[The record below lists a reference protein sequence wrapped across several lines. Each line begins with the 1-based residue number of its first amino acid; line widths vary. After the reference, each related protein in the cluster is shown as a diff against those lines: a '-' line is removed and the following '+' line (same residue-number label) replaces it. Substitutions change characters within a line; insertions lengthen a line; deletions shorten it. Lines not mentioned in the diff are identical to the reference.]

1 MQLNYQEKSVRVL
14 DNSISPAIS
23 LNFNVTL
30 GYYEM
35 PLSLTASL
43 YSEDGKFL
51 SNFTRIDRSSGFN
64 QIKNITAIP
73 EGNFLNMQSQQWVYS
88 YEMVALLPKDVLDY
102 IEEVREKNKKK
113 DVVLIVRAVI
123 EYVTVIVTLGNF
135 GITQTGPSNRTNF
148 VIFLARNQN
157 PNYSLGILTLMGNE
171 PLFSLNKQALP
182 DYKITIPSSDWTND
196 FQPKLGIGRFMI
208 LEIPE
213 IDFDSQKLK
222 EKGEEFKTLIG
233 RITSSKDIVQTMEK
247 YLREGEWGQVVAE
260 SRKFLELFTKG
271 VKSPIKDLVQDST
284 GLPEES
290 INKLTAAF
298 DNLKDYANALHHSV
312 TRDSSGQSLPTKV
325 FTGGKEDAY
334 LVFNLCVSILNL
346 VSKKLAKSL
355 S

>member
-14 DNSISPAIS
+14 DNSISPAIG
-23 LNFNVTL
+23 LNFNVTV

-51 SNFTRIDRSSGFN
+51 SDLRRIDHSQVSGR
-64 QIKNITAIP
+64 IKDITAIS
-73 EGNFLNMQSQQWVYS
+73 ESSFLNVQSQQRVYS
-88 YEMVALLPKDVLDY
+88 YEMVALLSKDVLDY

-113 DVVLIVRAVI
+113 DVVFLVRAVI
-123 EYVTVIVTLGNF
+123 EYVTMVVQLVNF
-135 GITQTGPSNRTNF
+135 GIAQTGPPNRTNF
-148 VIFLARNQN
+148 VIPLAGNQN
-157 PNYSLGILTLMGNE
+157 GTWGVLTQMGNE
-171 PLFSLNKQALP
+171 PLFTLNKQALS

-196 FQPKLGIGRFMI
+196 FQPKLGIGRFMV

-233 RITSSKDIVQTMEK
+233 RITSSKDVVQTMEK

-271 VKSPIKDLVQDST
+271 VKNSIKDLVQDST

-290 INKLTAAF
+290 ITKLTTAF
-298 DNLKDYANALHHSV
+298 DNLEDYANALHHSV
-312 TRDSSGQSLPTKV
+312 TKDSNGQSPPTRV

>member
-1 MQLNYQEKSVRVL
+1 MQLSYQEKSVHVL

-23 LNFNVTL
+23 LNFNVTV

-35 PLSLTASL
+35 PLNLTASL

-64 QIKNITAIP
+64 QVKSITAIS
-73 EGNFLNMQSQQWVYS
+73 EGNFLNTQSQQLVYS
-88 YEMVALLPKDVLDY
+88 YEMVALLSKDVLDY

-113 DVVLIVRAVI
+113 DVVFLVRVVI
-123 EYVTVIVTLGNF
+123 EYVTVIVKLGNF
-135 GITQTGPSNRTNF
+135 GIAQTGPPNPTNF
-148 VIFLARNQN
+148 VISLTGSQN
-157 PNYSLGILTLMGNE
+157 PNYPLGILTLMGNE
-171 PLFSLNKQALP
+171 PLLSLYKQAPP

-213 IDFDSQKLK
+213 IDFDNKKLK
-222 EKGEEFKTLIG
+222 EKGEEFKTLVD
-233 RITSSKDIVQTMEK
+233 RITSSKDVVQTMEK
-247 YLREGEWGQVVAE
+247 YLREGEWGKVVEE
-260 SRKFLELFTKG
+260 SRKFYELFLKD
-271 VKSPIKDLVQDST
+271 VKSQIKDLVRDST
-284 GLPEES
+284 GLPENS
-290 INKLTAAF
+290 ATSLTIAF